1 MRNTVAVLAFPIA
14 CAVTLPADLVAQQR
28 GQTPQQRQSGQP
40 WQCQPGDPSR
50 AFQRTIRADSLAV
63 RQGGALVGP
72 GGEQVSGGTPRSRE
86 YPEYDVVLHVPNLC
100 VNRLFLKVDSLTAK
114 VNLDAQIGNLVQVQ
128 AGADVLIGNVDL
140 TIEGVRAQVLLLVDL
155 DDVVYIVD
163 QTLTFVDN
171 HPEIVQQLGSTLQTT
186 VGSVGGLVGGVVQGL
201 LLGTSTNALGQT
213 VQRVV
218 NQATGAILERTIST
232 AGQVLA
238 ERTVGALTSLP
249 VLNTTRNAA
258 GNTVR
263 QVRDTTGRVIEFVT
277 DAAGRILS
285 SRLLDAAT
293 R

>member
-1 MRNTVAVLAFPIA
+1 MRNSPAVITLSIA
-14 CAVTLPADLVAQQR
+14 CALALPAVAQAQVR
-28 GQTPQQRQSGQP
+28 GQVAQQRQSGQP
-40 WQCQPGDPSR
+40 WQCTPSDPSR
-50 AFQRTIRADSLAV
+50 SFQRTIRADSLRV

-72 GGEQVSGGTPRSRE
+72 GGERVSGGTAGSRQ
-86 YPEYDVVLHVPNLC
+86 YPEYDVVLDVPNLC

-114 VNLDAQIGNLVQVQ
+114 VNLDAQIANLVQVR

-140 TIEGVRAQVLLLVDL
+140 TLEGVRAQVLLLVDL

-163 QTLTFVDN
+163 RTLTFVDN

-201 LLGTSTNALGQT
+201 LLGSSTNALGQT

-218 NQATGAILERTIST
+218 NQATGAILERTLSA
-232 AGQVLA
+232 AGQVIA

-249 VLNTTRNAA
+249 VLSTTRNQA

>member
-1 MRNTVAVLAFPIA
+1 MRRSLAVLALPITCVLA
-14 CAVTLPADLVAQQR
+14 LPALADAQQR
-28 GQTPQQRQSGQP
+28 GQTPQRQSGQP
-40 WQCQPGDPSR
+40 WQCTPSDPAR
-50 AFQRTIRADSLAV
+50 AFQRTLRADSLRV
-63 RQGGALVGP
+63 MQGGALVGP
-72 GGEQVSGGTPRSRE
+72 GGEQVSGGTPRSRA
-86 YPEYDVVLHVPNLC
+86 YPEYDVVLEVPNLC

-114 VNLDAQIGNLVQVQ
+114 VNLDAQIGNLVQVR

-163 QTLTFVDN
+163 RTLTFVDN

-201 LLGTSTNALGQT
+201 LLGTTTNALGQT

-249 VLNTTRNAA
+249 VLSTTRNQA

-277 DAAGRILS
+277 DTAGRILS
-285 SRLLDAAT
+285 SRLIDAAT

>member
-1 MRNTVAVLAFPIA
+1 MRNLIAVPALA
-14 CAVTLPADLVAQQR
+14 CALIAPAVAGAQQR
-28 GQTPQQRQSGQP
+28 GQTPQRQSSQP
-40 WQCQPGDPSR
+40 WQCNPADPAR
-50 AFQRTIRADSLAV
+50 AFQRSVRADSLSVA
-63 RQGGALVGP
+63 QTGAMVGP
-72 GGEQVSGGTPRSRE
+72 AGERVSGGTPRSRA
-86 YPEYDVVLHVPNLC
+86 YPEYDVVLQVPNLC
-100 VNRLFLKVDSLTAK
+100 VNRVFLKVDSLTAK
-114 VNLDAQIGNLVQVQ
+114 LNLDAQVGNLVQVR

-163 QTLTFVDN
+163 RTLTFVDN

-218 NQATGAILERTIST
+218 NQATGAILERTVSA

-249 VLNTTRNAA
+249 VVSTAQNQA

-277 DAAGRILS
+277 DTAGRILS
-285 SRLLDAAT
+285 SRLIGAAT